1 MMLTGMIQQQE
12 DVNRVL
18 MGASFSSI
26 QREPAGNTFGSVGFD
41 LSSPAV
47 REVNIQSGGFSINNR
62 QSVNNMAHIAE
73 VSDGDEETLAR
84 A

>member
-1 MMLTGMIQQQE
+1 
-12 DVNRVL
+12 
-18 MGASFSSI
+18 MGGSLSSI
-26 QREPAGNTFGSVGFD
+26 HREPGGNTFGSVGFD

-47 REVNIQSGGFSINNR
+47 REVNIDSGGFSLNNR
-62 QSVNNMAHIAE
+62 QSVNNMGHIAE